1 MFAANKS
8 LVRTLTVIVGVVTV
22 CVVSIAATNA
32 WAQSDSPV
40 GLWKTID
47 DETKQARS
55 LVRITES
62 GGQLSGKIE
71 KILSEKPDAVCD
83 ACSGE
88 LKDKPVLG
96 MTILRGLKK
105 GSDWWEGGTILD
117 PNNGKTYRS
126 QARTV
131 DGGAKLEVRGYIGT
145 PLLGRSQTWIREQ

>member
-22 CVVSIAATNA
+22 SVASIAATNA
-32 WAQSDSPV
+32 WAQSDTPV

-71 KILSEKPDAVCD
+71 KILSDKPDAVCD

>member
-22 CVVSIAATNA
+22 SVASIAATNA
-32 WAQSDSPV
+32 WAQSDTPV

-145 PLLGRSQTWIREQ
+145 PLPGRSQTWIREQ

>member
-71 KILSEKPDAVCD
+71 KILSDKPDAVCD

>member
-1 MFAANKS
+1 MFAVKKS
-8 LVRTLTVIVGVVTV
+8 LARVV
-22 CVVSIAATNA
+22 CIMSIAASTA
-32 WAQSDSPV
+32 WAQSDTPV

-47 DETKQARS
+47 DDTKQARS
-55 LVRITES
+55 LVRITEN

-71 KILSEKPDAVCD
+71 KILSDKPDAVCD

-96 MTILRGLKK
+96 MMILRGLKK